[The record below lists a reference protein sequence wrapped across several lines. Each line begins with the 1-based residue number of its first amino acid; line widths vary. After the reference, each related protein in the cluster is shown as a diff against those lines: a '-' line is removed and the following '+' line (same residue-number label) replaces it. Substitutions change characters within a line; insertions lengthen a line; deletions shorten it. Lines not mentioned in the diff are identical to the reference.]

1 MELEVIKVIYNG
13 TNLYTIFEN
22 EESTLYHENNKFIIY
37 TKKEKLLAYFS
48 SENVSDEGI
57 TLNFDNIELNNPI
70 DYKDIL
76 DKWNFFMD
84 ISNIKKMHFE
94 GNEKKYSSVYNYL
107 FCCCTAID
115 PLPPRYRIPNLYLA
129 KISKVFRKA
138 KRELNRFIQD
148 IIE

>member
-1 MELEVIKVIYNG
+1 MELEVIKVIYNV
-13 TNLYTIFEN
+13 TNLYTIFDN

-37 TKKEKLLAYFS
+37 TKKEKLLANFS
-48 SENVSDEGI
+48 SESVSDEGI
-57 TLNFDNIELNNPI
+57 TLNFDNTELNNPI

-76 DKWNFFMD
+76 DKWNFIMD
-84 ISNIKKMHFE
+84 ISSIKKMHFE
-94 GNEKKYSSVYNYL
+94 GNENKYTSVYSYL
-107 FCCCTAID
+107 FRCYFAIN
-115 PLPPRYRIPNLYLA
+115 PLPPRYRISDLYLA